1 MHVHVH
7 VHVHVYVYVYGMH
20 IAYAHAYR
28 MCMTSVLH
36 TCSCAHAHV
45 AHSLLHH
52 ISIACDFLWSRLPA
66 ISVPSS
72 VAPTRAVST
81 IECEARI
88 RASRRSPI
96 DPSSALAANVR
107 FAPRGACGSFWPPQ
121 TSSPV
126 APRHTAHDRTRNG
139 VRSPREHRRLR
150 GADGFDAASR
160 PRSLSSNCTVC
171 TDRERRPERP
181 ASNCPGSSDRE
192 HGRASRLRVREGS

>member
-1 MHVHVH
+1 MHVH

-107 FAPRGACGSFWPPQ
+107 FAPASLKRVGSCA
-121 TSSPV
+121 SSNFFPCRST
-126 APRHTAHDRTRNG
+126 PHRHDRTRNG